1 MNPDPN
7 GYDENDPSKE
17 FLEVQQLVTLGL
29 QGTPRTLKSKSDQS
43 KWHDVLI
50 LPVDGLPF
58 DHTYTNSEHIR
69 GTQTSST

>member
-29 QGTPRTLKSKSDQS
+29 QGTPRTLELKSDQS
-43 KWHDVLI
+43 
-50 LPVDGLPF
+50 
-58 DHTYTNSEHIR
+58 
-69 GTQTSST
+69 